1 MKKFLHNSKLYLI
14 ALSNQIYRLT
24 HVHKFTNSITI
35 LSSQKWRNKVKEDL
49 ILQKYLLHNQID
61 TKIIAWEKSK
71 PQTKFSI
78 IRSIWGY
85 QHQIDKFTNY
95 IETINKQNKILI
107 NDYKIISQNINKA
120 NQLELLNKYQ
130 IPHISTQIIYDLS
143 EIKTISKYEKHV
155 IKPLISASGNN
166 THILEDLT
174 EENITNI
181 YQDLVK
187 NGLMIQP
194 FLKEIQNGEISLI
207 LINNE
212 LTHSIIRYP
221 GLFTTKKTN
230 IYQDIQNLDPNIYPI
245 IEKIKNIKEYQNN
258 AFMRIDLIKYQNTY
272 LVMEIELL
280 EPQLFLEWIPNL
292 EIKNKT
298 YEKFVNAIEKY
309 FKN

>member
-85 QHQIDKFTNY
+85 QNNIEKFYNY
-95 IETINKQNKILI
+95 INTINNSNQLLI
-107 NDYKIISQNINKA
+107 NNYQIINQNFNKS
-120 NQLELLNKYQ
+120 NQLELFKKYQ
-130 IPHISTQIIYDLS
+130 IPHIPTKIIYDLS

-166 THILEDLT
+166 THILEDLSP
-174 EENITNI
+174 ENIQNI
-181 YQDLVK
+181 YQELVR

-194 FLKEIQNGEISLI
+194 FFPEINDGELSLI
-207 LINNE
+207 LIANNI
-212 LTHSIIRYP
+212 THGVIRYP
-221 GLFTTKKTN
+221 GLFTTKNT
-230 IYQDIQNLDPNIYPI
+230 ITYYDITNLDQQI
-245 IEKIKNIKEYQNN
+245 IDLVNKIKNIKEYQDNI
-258 AFMRIDLIKYQNTY
+258 FMRIDILKRQNTY
-272 LVMEIELL
+272 LIMEIELL
-280 EPQLFLEWIPNL
+280 EPQLFFEWIPDSKL
-292 EIKNKT
+292 KKQIYQEFAQAIKNHLS
-298 YEKFVNAIEKY
+298 
-309 FKN
+309 